1 MRGGLVEP
9 IGKQSVPKPDGRG
22 RPRSIDGVG
31 VIGDGVE
38 TRTNCT
44 SSCSIN
50 LFDVTDNL
58 FFIGPP
64 ATRHGTLNCSYLAP
78 GSPGFSS
85 DDHSS
90 QGDSC
95 RSNFVIS

>member
-58 FFIGPP
+58 FLLAHLRRGTVPSTVRIWPPEALDFP
-64 ATRHGTLNCSYLAP
+64 ATTTHLKETHVDRTS
-78 GSPGFSS
+78 
-85 DDHSS
+85 
-90 QGDSC
+90 
-95 RSNFVIS
+95 